1 MVTEED
7 RVDFVPKQCARAFL
21 MFESHVYNWMRRLCP
36 NYDGV
41 FWQFY
46 ELGNGGFYMAPETA
60 TPVRIVCEGNYFN
73 EEMSADAAG
82 IVVTLFTLS
91 HMAERVPSL
100 ADRYYDLMEYIDCHP
115 EAGKI
120 YAAID

>member
-7 RVDFVPKQCARAFL
+7 RVDFFPKHCARAFL

-46 ELGNGGFYMAPETA
+46 ELSNGGFYMASA
-60 TPVRIVCEGNYFN
+60 GN
-73 EEMSADAAG
+73 G
-82 IVVTLFTLS
+82 
-91 HMAERVPSL
+91 
-100 ADRYYDLMEYIDCHP
+100 
-115 EAGKI
+115 
-120 YAAID
+120 